1 MLKFSR
7 RSNICSVITV
17 LLSPKSGGQ
26 VRPVLCE
33 RSDPVNSN
41 RPASLGNLN
50 FAVQKSIIDVSDT
63 GDLYF

>member
-41 RPASLGNLN
+41 RPASLGKLN
-50 FAVQKSIIDVSDT
+50 SAVQKSIIDVSDT